1 MDSTL
6 PPLVQQMLQP
16 EFYPHPVQEPI
27 ALIQT
32 HVSFVFITGDWVYK
46 LKKPVNFGFLDYSTL
61 ERRKGFCDQEIALN
75 QRSAAELYVGVVPII
90 QTGDRYQLAEMGE
103 ATQTE
108 AENSVVEYAVKMHQF
123 PQENLMSARFDR
135 GEITEADIIE
145 LARVVA
151 EFHRTAPTSDYI
163 NSFGEI
169 PQIKVSF
176 DENFQQTTGYIGG
189 PQTQAQFDLTQSWTE
204 TFFAENGALFQSR
217 VAGGFIRNGHG
228 DLHLGNICWLNDR
241 PLLFDCIEFNE
252 PFRFVDTIY
261 DVAFLA
267 MDLEARGRIDLAN
280 AFVNEYAERS
290 GDWAGLALLPL
301 YLSRQSYVRAK
312 VTSFL
317 LNDPAIPEADRAAAH
332 DRAAAY
338 YRQAASYAQPRSGQV
353 ILMCGLS
360 GSGKSTV
367 ARQLARQTNGIQI
380 RSDAVRKHLGA
391 VPLDQKGP
399 QSLYSAEMTAKTY
412 DHLLQLGLDLAS
424 RGETVILDAK
434 YDRQALRQTVIA
446 ATQER
451 ELDLEIVHCQAP
463 IEVLRD
469 RLNQRTGDIAD
480 ATADLLAAQV
490 AAFEAFSNEERL
502 WVREVDT
509 ARGGDLKLQ

>member
-1 MDSTL
+1 
-6 PPLVQQMLQP
+6 
-16 EFYPHPVQEPI
+16 
-27 ALIQT
+27 
-32 HVSFVFITGDWVYK
+32 
-46 LKKPVNFGFLDYSTL
+46 
-61 ERRKGFCDQEIALN
+61 
-75 QRSAAELYVGVVPII
+75 
-90 QTGDRYQLAEMGE
+90 
-103 ATQTE
+103 
-108 AENSVVEYAVKMHQF
+108 
-123 PQENLMSARFDR
+123 
-135 GEITEADIIE
+135 
-145 LARVVA
+145 
-151 EFHRTAPTSDYI
+151 
-163 NSFGEI
+163 
-169 PQIKVSF
+169 
-176 DENFQQTTGYIGG
+176 
-189 PQTQAQFDLTQSWTE
+189 
-204 TFFAENGALFQSR
+204 
-217 VAGGFIRNGHG
+217 
-228 DLHLGNICWLNDR
+228 
-241 PLLFDCIEFNE
+241 
-252 PFRFVDTIY
+252 VDTIY